1 MTLPA
6 RVPQTFTE
14 APNRADTVDTMR
26 EHLSNALL
34 AGDYDH
40 ALALAVAQG
49 QWLRERQAQGELP
62 APEVLRRWHDT
73 YQGLLAHV
81 QVLRDDA
88 RRQLQRMH
96 QGRDVTRAYAAA

>member
-6 RVPQTFTE
+6 RLPPIVPDD
-14 APNRADTVDTMR
+14 AGRADTVDAMR
-26 EHLSNALL
+26 AHLSNALL

-49 QWLRERQAQGELP
+49 QWLREQQIRGELP
-62 APEVLRRWHDT
+62 APDVLRRWHDT

-81 QVLRDDA
+81 QVLRDDT

-96 QGRDVTRAYAAA
+96 KGRDVSRAYAAA